1 MIQVIKKALDVPVTT
16 NVLFVDLNGVS
27 LAPDGS
33 IGKPYTT
40 IQAALDTIPVP
51 PTPSVP
57 PVGSPDDR
65 KVYSIIIAPGTYDED
80 IAIDITRKKII
91 LTSWGPW
98 NLGTFDAND
107 WAPTL
112 PRRNIVITNDG
123 TGVNDNIREGF
134 SIQPML
140 PYGEGLTTHES
151 YMTRPRISGAIDVSG
166 RSGGS
171 LELILSCEIFGTN
184 GGTTGNSI
192 ISGASIVQSYIY
204 DSRFRG
210 QIPNNNNWNF
220 QMAEN
225 SRFQGLVDVGVYST
239 ITLCKFDNGMT
250 VFSATKGAIQPD
262 GFYNTDLRG
271 TFTGPVGSLR
281 LDAGTNYWFT
291 AAGGVLAGGAT
302 KVYMNNA
309 LGSGYT
315 PTTPAEWA
323 GSPLT
328 TQEAID
334 RLAATVFLLNGSVP
348 IP

>member
-33 IGKPYTT
+33 IGKPYKT
-40 IQAALDTIPVP
+40 IQAALDTIPVSP
-51 PTPSVP
+51 KPSVP
-57 PVGSPDDR
+57 LVGSPDDR

-80 IAIDITRKKII
+80 ILIDITRKKII

-315 PTTPAEWA
+315 PGTPAEWA

-328 TQEAID
+328 TQDAID